1 MIRQSGIF
9 DQERLPVTRQWQA
22 EGLRRL
28 WVKRFGDD
36 RARAMS
42 RVFAA
47 WYGCSDT
54 QLGGEEIVGALAR
67 AVPFRITAFFGHGYF
82 WPDTSPPLEGSDQP
96 E

>member
-1 MIRQSGIF
+1 M
-9 DQERLPVTRQWQA
+9 TRQWHA

-28 WVKRFGDD
+28 WIRRFGDD
-36 RARAMS
+36 RAQAMS

-47 WYGCSDT
+47 WYGCCDT
-54 QLGGEEIVGALAR
+54 QHGGEEILGALAR

-82 WPDTSPPLEGSDQP
+82 WPDTGPPLERSERP